1 MRSMTGYAKLSSEND
16 RFRLILEIKSVN
28 NKNLALKIKLP
39 YNLNFMDNH
48 IRLKVAEYV
57 TRGSVDLRVDL
68 YDKEDN
74 CKKITYDKAL
84 ANDCMNVLNQMEED
98 FNEKFQNKLDLL
110 VKNFSVIN
118 KDETDLDE
126 GEYKTYILS
135 KLDELLPSFI
145 ETKQVEGD
153 RLQEFFQ
160 EHLIKIEKN
169 IQEIKS
175 MTTEVIIRYKQ
186 KLLDNIK
193 LLEKDVNVSEE
204 DILKEVLIFSDRVD
218 ISEEL
223 SRLESHLQQLKIE
236 LISKEKAIGKK
247 IEFILQEILR
257 ELNTTG
263 VKSNMYEISKLIV
276 DSKNNLEKMREQIMN
291 IE

>member
-169 IQEIKS
+169 IQEIKF
-175 MTTEVIIRYKQ
+175 MTTEVIIKYKQ

-247 IEFILQEILR
+247 IEFILQEIFR

>member
-118 KDETDLDE
+118 KDETDSDE

>member
-160 EHLIKIEKN
+160 EHLLKIEKN

-247 IEFILQEILR
+247 IDFILQEIFR